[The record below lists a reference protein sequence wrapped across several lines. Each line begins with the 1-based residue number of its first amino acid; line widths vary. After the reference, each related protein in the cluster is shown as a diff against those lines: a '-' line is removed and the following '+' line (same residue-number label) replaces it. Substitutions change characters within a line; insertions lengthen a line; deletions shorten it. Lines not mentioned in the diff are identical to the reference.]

1 MNPMERAPR
10 TMPRPSAAARLL
22 PQPLKNGARGGL
34 WRFEIATLN
43 AWRISRIV
51 KGISLRSALLPAIL
65 AIAFSGSCR
74 ADEVRA
80 KIQYCT
86 ECHGASGR
94 GYHGYYPIPR
104 LAGQT
109 SQYIQNQLRAFIEH
123 RRETDIGM
131 NMAKVHGISPAM
143 RTSIAAHFEDLEPA
157 PLRDAPRG
165 LIEAGK
171 KIFEDGVPEAN
182 VPACAACH
190 GPEAKGGGEIPR
202 LAGQLYPFTVKE
214 LANWSKERTG
224 SEASTIMRTV
234 AGNMTKS
241 QIEAVAAYVNHLN

>member
-1 MNPMERAPR
+1 
-10 TMPRPSAAARLL
+10 MPRPSAAARLL
-22 PQPLKNGARGGL
+22 SQPLEIMAQVGL
-34 WRFEIATLN
+34 WRFDATPFN
-43 AWRISRIV
+43 AWRISRIM
-51 KGISLRSALLPAIL
+51 KAISLRSAFLPAIL
-65 AIAFSGSCR
+65 AITVSGACR

-94 GYHGYYPIPR
+94 GYHGFFPIPR

-109 SQYIQNQLRAFIEH
+109 SQYIQNQLRAFVEH

-131 NMAKVHGISPAM
+131 NMARVHGISPAM
-143 RTSIAAHFEDLEPA
+143 RTAVAAHFRDLEPA
-157 PLRDAPRG
+157 PIRDAPRAS
-165 LIEAGK
+165 IEAGK
-171 KIFEDGVPEAN
+171 KIYEDGIPEAN

-224 SEASTIMRTV
+224 SDASTIMRTV

>member
-1 MNPMERAPR
+1 
-10 TMPRPSAAARLL
+10 MPRPSAAARLL
-22 PQPLKNGARGGL
+22 SQPLKIRVRAGHSL
-34 WRFEIATLN
+34 FEATTLN
-43 AWRISRIV
+43 AWRITRKIV
-51 KGISLRSALLPAIL
+51 KAVDLRSAWLPAML
-65 AIAFSGSCR
+65 AIAFSGACR

-94 GYHGYYPIPR
+94 GYHGFFPIPR

-109 SQYIQNQLRAFIEH
+109 SQYIQNQLRAFLEH
-123 RRETDIGM
+123 RRETNIGM
-131 NMAKVHGISPAM
+131 DMAKVHGISPAM

-157 PLRDAPRG
+157 ALRDAPRG

-171 KIFEDGVPEAN
+171 KIYEDGIPAAN

-214 LANWSKERTG
+214 LANWGRERSG
-224 SEASTIMRTV
+224 SEATTIMRTV
-234 AGNMTKS
+234 AGNMTRS